1 MGNLEKNKLIGPAIN
16 KIKELKLGQSALL
29 AGSAG
34 IGQAIS
40 YIFMPILS
48 RVFTTEDYSTFSL
61 FYAWIVPLA
70 VFSTFRMEFAI
81 PHQSEK
87 VKRYSTANLAMKNSF
102 YFTLLIAAILVV
114 GFLVGHFS
122 HPELCL
128 WLPLGILSISI
139 PQVLYFL
146 STRENQYKKSGLY
159 RIINNLVLQSISALL
174 GWLSL
179 GSNGL
184 IIGMLI
190 GQLAGA
196 ITLAIGNFKA
206 LREAGKSSPWPKTLK
221 DYKSYIWYSTPQ
233 GLIETLQL
241 SGTIF
246 VIYSLFDEPY
256 PGLFYLC
263 WRILQS
269 PISLISNTIFVVHYN
284 NASQYHNNGEDYQ
297 WLIKKTAKLLFV
309 IGSIFGGLL
318 FIFGPQL
325 FALFLGEP
333 WREAGEIA
341 RILSLWFVFQFAVT
355 PFSFVAIL
363 EKQQRTAF
371 LISVLDIIFK
381 LSSLIIGYNFH
392 SIKIGLTLY
401 SISSSMLLL
410 ATYLWYL
417 IKSKKKS

>member
-1 MGNLEKNKLIGPAIN
+1 MFRKITS

-40 YIFMPILS
+40 YVFMPVLS

-81 PHQSEK
+81 PHQSDTEK
-87 VKRYSTANLAMKNSF
+87 RFSTAHLAIKNSMYLTLIITAVLILGYAF
-102 YFTLLIAAILVV
+102 GYFE
-114 GFLVGHFS
+114 
-122 HPELCL
+122 HPEMCL

-139 PQVLYFL
+139 PQILYFL
-146 STRENQYKKSGLY
+146 STRENQYKQSGLY
-159 RIINNLVLQSISALL
+159 RIINNLVLQSVTALL
-174 GWLSL
+174 GWMAW

-196 ITLAIGNFKA
+196 LTLVIGNFRKLVHA
-206 LREAGKSSPWPKTLK
+206 RSEHSWPKSLQEFR
-221 DYKSYIWYSTPQ
+221 SYILYSTPQ

-246 VIYSLFDEPY
+246 VIYALFDEPY

-284 NASQYHNNGEDYQ
+284 NASQLHNQNEDYQ

-309 IGSIFGGLL
+309 VGTFIGAIL
-318 FIFGPQL
+318 FLFGPPL
-325 FALFLGEP
+325 FAFFLGEP

-341 RILSLWFVFQFAVT
+341 RILSVWFVFQFAVT

-371 LISVLDIIFK
+371 LLSVIDILIK
-381 LSSLIIGYNFH
+381 LLSLMVGSYFH
-392 SIKIGLTLY
+392 SIQIGLVLY
-401 SISSSMLLL
+401 SISSSLLL
-410 ATYLWYL
+410 LYTYFWYL
-417 IKSKKKS
+417 KKSKKHS

>member
-1 MGNLEKNKLIGPAIN
+1 MIRTITS

-40 YIFMPILS
+40 YIFMPVLS

-61 FYAWIVPLA
+61 YYAWIVPLA

-81 PHQSEK
+81 PHQSDSEK
-87 VKRYSTANLAMKNSF
+87 RFSTAHLTIKNSI
-102 YFTLLIAAILVV
+102 YITLICALILALGYVF
-114 GFLVGHFS
+114 GFLS
-122 HPELCL
+122 HPEMCI

-139 PQVLYFL
+139 PQILYFL

-159 RIINNLVLQSISALL
+159 RIINNLVLQSATALL
-174 GWLSL
+174 GWMTW
-179 GSNGL
+179 GSYGL

-196 ITLAIGNFKA
+196 LTLATGNFKKIIQA
-206 LREAGKSSPWPKTLK
+206 RSSKTWIQSLHEF
-221 DYKSYIWYSTPQ
+221 KSYILFSTPQ

-246 VIYSLFDEPY
+246 VIYALFDEPY

-284 NASQYHNNGEDYQ
+284 NASQLHNQNEDYR
-297 WLIKKTAKLLFV
+297 WLIKKTAKLLFAV
-309 IGSIFGGLL
+309 GAFIGVLL
-318 FIFGPQL
+318 FFLGPWL

-363 EKQQRTAF
+363 EKEQRTAF
-371 LISVLDIIFK
+371 LLSVIDIIVK
-381 LSSLIIGYNFH
+381 LLSLMVGSHFH

-401 SISSSMLLL
+401 SITSSILLL
-410 ATYLWYL
+410 YTYFWYL
-417 IKSKKKS
+417 KKSKKHS

>member
-1 MGNLEKNKLIGPAIN
+1 LIRTITS

-40 YIFMPILS
+40 YIFMPVLS

-61 FYAWIVPLA
+61 YYAWIVPLA

-81 PHQSEK
+81 PHQSDSEK
-87 VKRYSTANLAMKNSF
+87 RFSTAHLTIKNSI
-102 YFTLLIAAILVV
+102 YITLICALILALGYVF
-114 GFLVGHFS
+114 GFLS
-122 HPELCL
+122 HPEMCI

-139 PQVLYFL
+139 PQILYFL

-159 RIINNLVLQSISALL
+159 RIINNLVLQSATALL
-174 GWLSL
+174 GWMTW
-179 GSNGL
+179 GSYGL

-196 ITLAIGNFKA
+196 LTLATGNFKKIIQA
-206 LREAGKSSPWPKTLK
+206 RSSKTWIQSLHEF
-221 DYKSYIWYSTPQ
+221 KSYILFSTPQ

-246 VIYSLFDEPY
+246 VIYALFDEPY

-284 NASQYHNNGEDYQ
+284 NASQLHNQNEDYR
-297 WLIKKTAKLLFV
+297 WLIKKTAKLLFAV
-309 IGSIFGGLL
+309 GAFIGVLL
-318 FIFGPQL
+318 FFLGPWL

-363 EKQQRTAF
+363 EKEQRTAF
-371 LISVLDIIFK
+371 LLSVIDIIVK
-381 LSSLIIGYNFH
+381 LLSLMVGSHFH

-401 SISSSMLLL
+401 SITSSILLL
-410 ATYLWYL
+410 YTYFWYL
-417 IKSKKKS
+417 KKSKKHS

>member
-1 MGNLEKNKLIGPAIN
+1 LIRTITS

-40 YIFMPILS
+40 YIFMPVLS

-61 FYAWIVPLA
+61 YYAWIVPLA

-81 PHQSEK
+81 PHQSDSEK
-87 VKRYSTANLAMKNSF
+87 RFSTAHLTIKNSI
-102 YFTLLIAAILVV
+102 YITLICALILALGYVF
-114 GFLVGHFS
+114 GFLS
-122 HPELCL
+122 HPEMCI

-139 PQVLYFL
+139 PQILYFL

-159 RIINNLVLQSISALL
+159 RIINNLVLQSATALL
-174 GWLSL
+174 GWMTW
-179 GSNGL
+179 GSYGL

-190 GQLAGA
+190 GQLAGTL
-196 ITLAIGNFKA
+196 TLATGNFKKIIQA
-206 LREAGKSSPWPKTLK
+206 RSSKTWIQSLHEF
-221 DYKSYIWYSTPQ
+221 KSYILYSTPQ

-246 VIYSLFDEPY
+246 VIYALFDEPY

-284 NASQYHNNGEDYQ
+284 NASQLHNQNEDYQ
-297 WLIKKTAKLLFV
+297 WLIKKTAKLLFAV
-309 IGSIFGGLL
+309 GAFIGVLL
-318 FIFGPQL
+318 FFLGPWL

-363 EKQQRTAF
+363 EKEQRTAF
-371 LISVLDIIFK
+371 LLSVIDIIVK
-381 LSSLIIGYNFH
+381 LLSLVVGCYFQ

-401 SISSSMLLL
+401 SITSSILLL
-410 ATYLWYL
+410 YTYFWYL
-417 IKSKKKS
+417 KKSKKHS